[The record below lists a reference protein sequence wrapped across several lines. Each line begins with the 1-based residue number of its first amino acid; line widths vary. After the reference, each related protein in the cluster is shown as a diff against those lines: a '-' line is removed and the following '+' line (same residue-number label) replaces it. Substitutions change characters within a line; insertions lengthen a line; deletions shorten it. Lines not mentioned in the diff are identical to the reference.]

1 MAGGV
6 DIDPEFGA
14 CDVSQG
20 TDEGDALVADCS
32 VSWSCEGRVCGV
44 PWHRCSHGTQPGVC
58 ACVCVARML
67 LTLPLPG
74 ILWVSLWFAPPAVA
88 YSFGDYALLA
98 AGTINFTYF
107 AAIMTTLLMVRA
119 VRYKLNL
126 WVDGVLEVGSC
137 VCGCVAVWWCQIGQV
152 DYRRR
157 KVLFQ
162 MFNRLIESRSVV
174 KTDAE
179 GNPYAI
185 AVPPLVPLS
194 VTHNIRQLIEARTL
208 VKVQCACVCVCAC
221 AACTWS

>member
-1 MAGGV
+1 MLCHG
-6 DIDPEFGA
+6 I
-14 CDVSQG
+14 
-20 TDEGDALVADCS
+20 
-32 VSWSCEGRVCGV
+32 RVLMGPHLGCV
-44 PWHRCSHGTQPGVC
+44 
-58 ACVCVARML
+58 CVCVARML

-174 KTDAE
+174 KTDAD

-208 VKVQCACVCVCAC
+208 VKVLMACGVCVRAPPARGLDTVCVHSEWGT
-221 AACTWS
+221 CTAFASKSYSRCGLWLSWPSLSPSLWQPS